1 MRDENTKVKL
11 TIHIPF
17 DRPNKNGIVF
27 TKEAIENAINNA
39 PTNIPI
45 VYRDNKNEFGNK
57 VIGTTT
63 GCPHISIWDSENQ
76 ICEMMVDGV
85 VFCSGADIVINK
97 IEDDKISDFRITD
110 IGLTI

>member
-1 MRDENTKVKL
+1 MKDEMTKVKL

-17 DRPNKNGIVF
+17 DKPNKNGTVF

-39 PTNIPI
+39 PINIPI
-45 VYRDNKNEFGNK
+45 VHRDNKSEFNNK

-63 GCPHISIWDSENQ
+63 DNLYIAAWDSENQ
-76 ICEMMVDGV
+76 LCKMIANGI
-85 VFCSGADIVINK
+85 VFHSNADIIINK
-97 IEDDKISDFRITD
+97 IEDGVISDFRITD

>member
-1 MRDENTKVKL
+1 MRDENTKIKL

-17 DRPNKNGIVF
+17 DRPNKNGIAF
-27 TKEAIENAINNA
+27 TKEAIENAVNNA

-45 VYRDNKNEFGNK
+45 VYRDNKNEFDNK

-63 GCPHISIWDSENQ
+63 NCPHISIWDSENQ
-76 ICEMMVDGV
+76 VCEMMVDGV
-85 VFCSGADIVINK
+85 IFHSGADIVINK

>member
-1 MRDENTKVKL
+1 MRNENTKVKL

-45 VYRDNKNEFGNK
+45 VYRDNKNEFDNK

-76 ICEMMVDGV
+76 VCEMMVDGV
-85 VFCSGADIVINK
+85 VFRSGADIVINK

>member
-17 DRPNKNGIVF
+17 DRPNRDGIVF

-45 VYRDNKNEFGNK
+45 IYRDNKNEFDNK

-63 GCPHISIWDSENQ
+63 SCPHISI
-76 ICEMMVDGV
+76 
-85 VFCSGADIVINK
+85 
-97 IEDDKISDFRITD
+97 
-110 IGLTI
+110 